1 MFHYQIE
8 PLGVAPFL
16 FLFYITRQESER
28 QCALGVSMLPFSMIL
43 ILDFGT
49 VLTSV
54 VVFAFDFIL

>member
-1 MFHYQIE
+1 V
-8 PLGVAPFL
+8 PAP
-16 FLFYITRQESER
+16 RQESEQ